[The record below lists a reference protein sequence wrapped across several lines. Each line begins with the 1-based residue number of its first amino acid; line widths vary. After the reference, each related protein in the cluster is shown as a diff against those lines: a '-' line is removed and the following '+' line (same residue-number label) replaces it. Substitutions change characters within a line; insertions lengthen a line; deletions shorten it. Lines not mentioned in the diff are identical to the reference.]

1 MAGSVVSVNVA
12 TPREIE
18 WRGRRATT
26 SIWKAPVPGRVQVG
40 RVNLT
45 GDEQA
50 DHRFHGGVDK
60 AIYAYAREDYDWWG
74 EELGDPLADGTFGEN
89 LTLAAVD
96 VTAAVVGDRWQVG
109 SALLEVTGPRTPCWK
124 LGARM
129 ENVEFPVHFAAA
141 GRPAQAQGERRAR
154 VPAADPAVRRC
165 AAGALRG
172 AAALVGLGRARWAR
186 PGPAATPRP
195 REPVVELGRASPAV
209 AQPRAPTRWG
219 HRRAPGRAPRD
230 RAGWTPGRRAR
241 MLLPTRAA
249 ATRRGR
255 DRSRD
260 APSAGPP

>member
-129 ENVEFPVHFAAA
+129 ENVEFPVYFAAA
-141 GRPAQAQGERRAR
+141 GRPGAYLRVLTEGDVGAGDEVNVVQRPTHRLTVGEVAEIYHGDRGKCTELLRAPELGEEWR
-154 VPAADPAVRRC
+154 AWVQDRL
-165 AAGALRG
+165 AGARSVL
-172 AAALVGLGRARWAR
+172 
-186 PGPAATPRP
+186 PG
-195 REPVVELGRASPAV
+195 
-209 AQPRAPTRWG
+209 
-219 HRRAPGRAPRD
+219 
-230 RAGWTPGRRAR
+230 
-241 MLLPTRAA
+241 
-249 ATRRGR
+249 
-255 DRSRD
+255 
-260 APSAGPP
+260 